1 MRTRENDKNQMY
13 GLNLLQPPIRS
24 RAPVPSLMPPV
35 PLSKNITIYSR
46 INCYKSDHRCHRTI
60 AIHDVQKSKLISSN
74 VTENKE
80 NFFTIY
86 LFIEVNLFSYLDH
99 DQLTTL
105 FLTGKHS
112 LLQLSLSYI

>member
-1 MRTRENDKNQMY
+1 MIYTFYHFCPAYSIKWDLSIEGNAYQIKNQE
-13 GLNLLQPPIRS
+13 
-24 RAPVPSLMPPV
+24 SL
-35 PLSKNITIYSR
+35 TFF
-46 INCYKSDHRCHRTI
+46 NCYKSDHRCHRTI
-60 AIHDVQKSKLISSN
+60 AIHVQKSKLISSK

-86 LFIEVNLFSYLDH
+86 LFIEVNLFSYLDQ

-105 FLTGKHS
+105 FLTGKDS